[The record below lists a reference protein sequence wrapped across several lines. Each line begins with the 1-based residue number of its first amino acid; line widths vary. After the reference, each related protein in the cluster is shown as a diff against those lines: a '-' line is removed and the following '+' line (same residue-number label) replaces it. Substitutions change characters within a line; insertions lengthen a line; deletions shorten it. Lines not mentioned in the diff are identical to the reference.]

1 VSAASATAIT
11 RVRELG
17 GTIETRNSW
26 DEDCGN
32 NKFMRLSKAE
42 RQVAETVER
51 AAAGVAESWNLD
63 LSVGAEVKV
72 QRGKDV
78 A

>member
-1 VSAASATAIT
+1 
-11 RVRELG
+11 
-17 GTIETRNSW
+17 
-26 DEDCGN
+26 
-32 NKFMRLSKAE
+32 MRLSKAE
-42 RQVAETVER
+42 RQVAEIVER